1 LSSVFARWHTV
12 VDTPDRLEWALR
24 QAVRRSINGRPG
36 VSVVEVSDEVARGA
50 PPRPDPDR
58 GPITRIRSVA
68 ADDEV
73 DRAGAVLAAAS
84 RPMVVAGGGARAAGA
99 GAALHALAEALDALV
114 MTTASGRG
122 VLPEDRPYNGGLVGL
137 YATPPFDALADRAD
151 VVVAVGTRLEETAR
165 TGWGGLARARLV
177 HLDADPEAFGS
188 WTEPTVAL
196 AGDAA
201 LTVARLVE
209 RAPRPAVAVAQARA
223 AWRQEI
229 AEAQRAAVGM
239 RVDWTVSPTRAVFAA
254 LSEVFGD
261 AAIAQENGMHDLWGY
276 HYPVLRL
283 GPAMTVLTPGEQTMM
298 GFGVAS
304 AVGASVA
311 APRRPVVAVTGDGA
325 FAASRVALHAL
336 DGLPRGIT
344 VIVLDDQGYGWP
356 RLLRHAAGDDIAL
369 TRFATSAIAPPLTGG
384 VRVAE
389 PADGA
394 GLVTALHEAR
404 RANDLGTSVVVRIV
418 VADDDVPV
426 GVQRLIGKQRPAEQH
441 DAS

>member
-1 LSSVFARWHTV
+1 
-12 VDTPDRLEWALR
+12 
-24 QAVRRSINGRPG
+24 
-36 VSVVEVSDEVARGA
+36 
-50 PPRPDPDR
+50 
-58 GPITRIRSVA
+58 
-68 ADDEV
+68 
-73 DRAGAVLAAAS
+73 
-84 RPMVVAGGGARAAGA
+84 MVVAGGGARAAGA